1 MKYYSGLASFKGV
14 PVSDM
19 KRRMKVL
26 IGLALSFSLFPFA
39 FYLGIA
45 CAHAQSY
52 PTKPIRLIVPL
63 APGGGNDTMAR
74 LIGQKIQ
81 GPLGQSLVIENRPGA
96 GGLLGADVASKAPPD
111 GYTLLLGNAAQ
122 LSIIPNIQPKMPY
135 SPTRDFAPVSL
146 IASAPLL
153 VVVHPSMPV
162 GSVKQLVALARARPD
177 ELNFASNGL
186 GSTTH
191 YATELFKMMTR
202 TRMTHVP
209 YKGLSLAM
217 VDLVSGRVDL
227 MFSSAVAMLP
237 HVKDGKMRAIAM
249 TGAKRSQAIPD
260 VPTVAE
266 SGVPD
271 YEAGSWYGVLAPA
284 GTPRAIID
292 RLNREIVAAVKSKEA
307 QDRLIGEAVI
317 PIGSTPEEFSIYIA
331 KELERAA
338 RVIKESGAKFN

>member
-1 MKYYSGLASFKGV
+1 
-14 PVSDM
+14 
-19 KRRMKVL
+19 
-26 IGLALSFSLFPFA
+26 
-39 FYLGIA
+39 
-45 CAHAQSY
+45 
-52 PTKPIRLIVPL
+52 
-63 APGGGNDTMAR
+63 
-74 LIGQKIQ
+74 
-81 GPLGQSLVIENRPGA
+81 
-96 GGLLGADVASKAPPD
+96 
-111 GYTLLLGNAAQ
+111 
-122 LSIIPNIQPKMPY
+122 
-135 SPTRDFAPVSL
+135 
-146 IASAPLL
+146 
-153 VVVHPSMPV
+153 
-162 GSVKQLVALARARPD
+162 
-177 ELNFASNGL
+177 
-186 GSTTH
+186 
-191 YATELFKMMTR
+191 
-202 TRMTHVP
+202 MTHVP

-249 TGAKRSQAIPD
+249 TGATRSPAIPD